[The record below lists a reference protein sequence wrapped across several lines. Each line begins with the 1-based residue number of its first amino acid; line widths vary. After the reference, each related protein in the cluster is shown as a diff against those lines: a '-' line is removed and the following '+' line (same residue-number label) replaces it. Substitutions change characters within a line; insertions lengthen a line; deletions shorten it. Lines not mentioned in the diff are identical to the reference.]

1 MKNGK
6 RPTVSQRKFMEKYGL
21 NSADWL
27 VSKDT
32 SEVMEL
38 IHRYSDTTRKT
49 IYKEWK
55 Q

>member
-6 RPTVSQRKFMEKYGL
+6 KPTVNQCKLMQKYGL

-32 SEVMEL
+32 PEVMEL
-38 IHRYSDTTRKT
+38 IHRYSATTKRT
-49 IYKEWK
+49 IYKEMK
-55 Q
+55 

>member
-6 RPTVSQRKFMEKYGL
+6 RPTVSQRKLMEKYGL

-32 SEVMEL
+32 PELMEL
-38 IHRYSDTTRKT
+38 VHRYSNSTSKT
-49 IYKEWK
+49 IYKEW
-55 Q
+55 

>member
-6 RPTVSQRKFMEKYGL
+6 KPTVSQRKLMEKYGL

-32 SEVMEL
+32 PELMEL
-38 IHRYSDTTRKT
+38 VHRYSDSTSKI

-55 Q
+55 